1 MIALVG
7 AWLSG
12 FLSAFALGLYLERN
26 TNERV

>member
-12 FLSAFALGLYLERN
+12 FLSAFALGLIMKRE
-26 TNERV
+26 TDDI

>member
-12 FLSAFALGLYLERN
+12 FLSAYALGVFLERK
-26 TNERV
+26 TNDIR

>member
-12 FLSAFALGLYLERN
+12 FLSAFALGLIIKRETDDIR
-26 TNERV
+26 